1 MSETKENEIKPW
13 YFQKG
18 NKAASLSYGEKRI
31 RDELKTNFYK
41 AANFLNLTQDQAKE
55 FILEI
60 EAAKTGTISSNI
72 TVFEALVADA
82 IVARKWDLIDRILD
96 RMNIKSSSQSPEYES
111 KTILDELSEEQKRNA
126 IEAAS
131 KTLEEK

>member
-1 MSETKENEIKPW
+1 MSETNENEIKPW

-18 NKAASLSYGEKRI
+18 NKAASLSYSEKRI

-41 AANFLNLTQDQAKE
+41 AANFLNFTQEQAKE
-55 FILEI
+55 FLKEI
-60 EAAKTGTISSNI
+60 EAVKTSNISSNI

-82 IVARKWDLIDRILD
+82 IVSRKWDLIDRILD
-96 RMNIKSSSQSPEYES
+96 RMNIKSNTNDDDGDS

-131 KTLEEK
+131 KTLEIK

>member
-1 MSETKENEIKPW
+1 M
-13 YFQKG
+13 
-18 NKAASLSYGEKRI
+18 
-31 RDELKTNFYK
+31 
-41 AANFLNLTQDQAKE
+41 
-55 FILEI
+55 
-60 EAAKTGTISSNI
+60 
-72 TVFEALVADA
+72 VADA

-96 RMNIKSSSQSPEYES
+96 RMNIKSSSQLPEDES